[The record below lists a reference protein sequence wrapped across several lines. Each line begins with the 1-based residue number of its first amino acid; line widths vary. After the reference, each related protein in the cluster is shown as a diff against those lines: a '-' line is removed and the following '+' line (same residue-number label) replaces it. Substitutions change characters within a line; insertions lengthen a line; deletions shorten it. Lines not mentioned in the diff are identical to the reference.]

1 MVKLGKIKGEGKLS
15 PHESFSLEK
24 WFFDFT
30 SFFQE
35 VHPEHRIQSLLAE
48 IQKRTLA
55 EHVVLLTSEAK
66 DSPWILLKYAPP
78 HEPCRIPESLLNTMA
93 SQARDVR
100 NARVLEDFAREY
112 KSEGMECV
120 VSRITETSS
129 GGGDVLVVVN
139 YATLGKPARVFETV
153 CFYIP
158 LLALSLHYYR
168 LFKLLEK
175 KEQEIRRWKDHIER
189 RIEEGTKKLLERE
202 LQFYTLFE
210 GAQDGIVVHDAKG
223 KFLEVNRVA
232 TRLFGYE
239 KKELLERDWFS
250 LVPLEAHE
258 KLSTFFS
265 SVCKRQS
272 PPPMELFLKTKGG
285 STFIAELSSRP
296 VKFMGQ
302 DAIQTLIRDVTV
314 RKQLEE
320 GLREEREKY
329 RRVVESS
336 LIGVFIIQ
344 QGTIQFVNEKFAELL
359 GYSVK
364 ELMGKNLFD
373 FVDPEDRTIMMARE
387 LDREKGFP
395 IQNHYE
401 VRFVTQKGAKLWCE
415 IYCALLMVEGVP
427 SILGNV
433 LDISAR
439 KQWEAQILE
448 AQKMESIGRLAGG
461 IAHEFN
467 NLLGGILGY
476 ASLLLSDLKEDH
488 PFYQDIQTIAETAK
502 KAADL
507 TNRLLAFA
515 RGGKYQVT
523 TLNLNKIAEDVLA
536 ILSSSIDPN
545 IRVETHLTENL
556 WPIRG
561 DGRQIHQ
568 ALMNVCLN
576 AIEAMPGGGKL
587 ICTTENLSCKESDV
601 SPPLGLPSG
610 EYVCITISDT
620 GVGMDER
627 VKSRVFEPFFTTKPG
642 QEKKGLGLSV
652 VYGIV
657 KNHGGAIGIQ
667 SELGKGTEVMM
678 YFPRFVVPE
687 AEKFSLEWVPSST
700 PGKVL
705 IVDDEELIRHVGD
718 RMLRKKGFDVLLAK
732 NGKEA
737 IEIYKKAQ
745 SEILV
750 VLLDLV
756 MPEMDGKTTY
766 RELKR
771 INPNVKVVF
780 TSGYGPQ
787 DRPDLI
793 EDPRVVFL
801 QKPFYTESLYNAIV
815 HAMKNGSGFAPE

>member
-1 MVKLGKIKGEGKLS
+1 MGKIKGEGNPSL
-15 PHESFSLEK
+15 HESFSLEK
-24 WFFDFT
+24 WFFDFA

-35 VHPEHRIQSLLAE
+35 VPPEQRIQSLLAE

-55 EHVVLLTSEAK
+55 EQVLLLNSETK
-66 DSPWILLKYAPP
+66 DAPWVLLKHTPP
-78 HEPCRIPESLLNTMA
+78 QEACRIPESLWNTIA
-93 SQARDVR
+93 SQAGDVR
-100 NARVLEDFAREY
+100 KARILEDFAREY

-120 VSRITETSS
+120 VCRITETPS
-129 GGGDVLVVVN
+129 GGGDVLVVLN
-139 YATLGKPARVFETV
+139 YATLGNLTRIFETV
-153 CFYIP
+153 CFYVP
-158 LLALSLHYYR
+158 LLVLSLHYYR
-168 LFKLLEK
+168 LFQLLEK
-175 KEQEIRRWKDHIER
+175 KEQEIREWKDHIER
-189 RIEEGTKKLLERE
+189 RIQDGTKKLLERE
-202 LQFYTLFE
+202 LQFYALFE
-210 GAQDGIVVHDAKG
+210 GAQDGIVVHDVKG

-232 TRLFGYE
+232 GRLFGYE

-250 LVPLEAHE
+250 IVPPDAHE
-258 KLSTFFS
+258 KVSTFFS
-265 SVCKRQS
+265 SVCKREAPQ
-272 PPPMELFLKTKGG
+272 PMEIFLKKKDG

-320 GLREEREKY
+320 GLQEEREKY
-329 RRVVESS
+329 RMLVESS

-344 QGTIQFVNEKFAELL
+344 QGIIRFANEKFAVLL
-359 GYSVK
+359 GYSV
-364 ELMGKNLFD
+364 EDLMGKNIFE
-373 FVDPEDRTIMMARE
+373 FVDPEDRTLMIARE
-387 LDREKGFP
+387 MDREKGLP

-401 VRFVTQKGAKLWCE
+401 VKFVTQKGSKLWCE
-415 IYCALLMVEGVP
+415 IHCALLMLEGIP

-439 KQWEAQILE
+439 KQWEMQVLE

-488 PFYQDIQTIAETAK
+488 PFYSDIQTIADTAK

-523 TLNLNKIAEDVLA
+523 TLNVNTIAKDVLT

-545 IRVETHLTENL
+545 IRLETYFSENL

-561 DGRQIHQ
+561 DARQIHQ
-568 ALMNVCLN
+568 TLMNVCLN

-587 ICTTENLSCKESDV
+587 VFKTENVTFHEPEEKL
-601 SPPLGLPSG
+601 PLGLPAG
-610 EYVCITISDT
+610 DYVCITISDT

-627 VKSRVFEPFFTTKPG
+627 IKSRVFEPFFTTKPG

-652 VYGIV
+652 AYGIV
-657 KNHGGAIGIQ
+657 KNHGGAIGIE
-667 SELGKGTEVMM
+667 SALGKGTEIKL
-678 YFPRFVVPE
+678 YFPRFLAKE
-687 AEKFSLEWVPSST
+687 IEQSSLEWVPSST

-718 RMLRKKGFDVLLAK
+718 RILRKKGFDVLLAR

-745 SEILV
+745 NEILV

-756 MPEMDGKTTY
+756 MPEMDGKATY

-771 INPNVKVVF
+771 INPKVKVVL

-815 HAMKNGSGFAPE
+815 LAMKNGTGFVPEK

>member
-1 MVKLGKIKGEGKLS
+1 VVKLGKIKGEGNPSL
-15 PHESFSLEK
+15 HGSFSLEK
-24 WFFDFT
+24 WFFDFA

-35 VHPEHRIQSLLAE
+35 VHPERRIQTLLAE

-55 EHVVLLTSEAK
+55 EQVLLLSSETK
-66 DSPWILLKYAPP
+66 DSPWVLLKYTPS
-78 HEPCRIPESLLNTMA
+78 HEACRIPESFWNTIA
-93 SQARDVR
+93 SQAGDVR
-100 NARVLEDFAREY
+100 KARVLEDFAREW
-112 KSEGMECV
+112 KSEGMDCV
-120 VSRITETSS
+120 VCRITETAS
-129 GGGDVLVVVN
+129 GGGDVLVVLN
-139 YATLGKPARVFETV
+139 YATLGDLSRVFETV
-153 CFYIP
+153 SFYIP
-158 LLALSLHYYR
+158 LLALSLHYHR
-168 LFKLLEK
+168 LFQLLEK
-175 KEQEIRRWKDHIER
+175 KEQEIRGWKDHIER

-202 LQFYTLFE
+202 LQFYALFE
-210 GAQDGIVVHDAKG
+210 GAQDGIVVHDVKG

-232 TRLFGYE
+232 GRLFGCE

-250 LVPLEAHE
+250 LVPPEAHE

-265 SVCKRQS
+265 SVCKREAPQ
-272 PPPMELFLKTKGG
+272 PMEIFLKKKEG

-302 DAIQTLIRDVTV
+302 DAIQTLIRDITI

-329 RRVVESS
+329 RMLVESS
-336 LIGVFIIQ
+336 LIGVFIMQ
-344 QGTIQFVNEKFAELL
+344 QGIVRFANEKFAKLL
-359 GYSVK
+359 GYSVD
-364 ELMGKNLFD
+364 ELMGKSLFD
-373 FVDPEDRTIMMARE
+373 FVDPEDRTVMIARE
-387 LDREKGFP
+387 MDREKGLP

-401 VRFVTQKGAKLWCE
+401 VKFLTKEGAKLWCE
-415 IYCALLMVEGVP
+415 IYCSLLMLEGVP

-439 KQWEAQILE
+439 KQWETQVLE

-523 TLNLNKIAEDVLA
+523 TLDVHKIAEDVLA

-545 IRVETHLTENL
+545 IRLETHFTQNP
-556 WPIRG
+556 WPVRG
-561 DGRQIHQ
+561 DARQIHQ
-568 ALMNVCLN
+568 AFMNVCLN

-587 ICTTENLSCKESDV
+587 VFKTENVLFKESEKL
-601 SPPLGLPSG
+601 PLGLSVG

-657 KNHGGAIGIQ
+657 KNHGGAVEIQ
-667 SELGKGTEVMM
+667 SELGKGTEVKL
-678 YFPRFVVPE
+678 YFPRFVAPE
-687 AEKFSLEWVPSST
+687 TEASSIEWMPSTS
-700 PGKVL
+700 GKVL
-705 IVDDEELIRHVGD
+705 IVDDEELIRHVGE
-718 RMLRKKGFDVLLAK
+718 RMVRKKGFDVLLAK

-745 SEILV
+745 KEISV
-750 VLLDLV
+750 VLLDLI

-815 HAMKNGSGFAPE
+815 HAMKNGSGFPPEK

>member
-1 MVKLGKIKGEGKLS
+1 MGKIKGEGNPSL
-15 PHESFSLEK
+15 HESFSLEK
-24 WFFDFT
+24 WFFDFA

-35 VHPEHRIQSLLAE
+35 VPPEHRIQSLLAE

-55 EHVVLLTSEAK
+55 EQVLLLSSETK
-66 DSPWILLKYAPP
+66 DAPWVLLKHTPP
-78 HEPCRIPESLLNTMA
+78 QEAWRIPESLWNTIV
-93 SQARDVR
+93 SQAGDVR
-100 NARVLEDFAREY
+100 KARILEDFAREY
-112 KSEGMECV
+112 KSEGIECV
-120 VSRITETSS
+120 VCRITETPS
-129 GGGDVLVVVN
+129 GGGDVLVVLN
-139 YATLGKPARVFETV
+139 YATLGNLTRIFETV
-153 CFYIP
+153 CFYVP

-168 LFKLLEK
+168 LFQLLEK
-175 KEQEIRRWKDHIER
+175 KEQEIREWKDHIER
-189 RIEEGTKKLLERE
+189 RIQDGTKKLLERE
-202 LQFYTLFE
+202 LQFYALFE
-210 GAQDGIVVHDAKG
+210 GAQDGIVVHDVKG

-232 TRLFGYE
+232 GRLFGYE

-250 LVPLEAHE
+250 IVPPDAHE
-258 KLSTFFS
+258 KVSTFFS
-265 SVCKRQS
+265 SVCKREAPQ
-272 PPPMELFLKTKGG
+272 PMEIFLKKKDG

-329 RRVVESS
+329 RMLVESS

-344 QGTIQFVNEKFAELL
+344 QGIIRFANEKFAALL
-359 GYSVK
+359 GYSV
-364 ELMGKNLFD
+364 EDLMGKNIFE
-373 FVDPEDRTIMMARE
+373 FVDPEDRTLMIARE
-387 LDREKGFP
+387 MDREKGLP

-401 VRFVTQKGAKLWCE
+401 VKFVTQKGSKLWCE
-415 IYCALLMVEGVP
+415 IHCALLMLEGIP

-439 KQWEAQILE
+439 KQWEMQVLE

-488 PFYQDIQTIAETAK
+488 PFYSDIQTIADTAK

-523 TLNLNKIAEDVLA
+523 TLDVNTIAKDVLT

-545 IRVETHLTENL
+545 IRLETYFSENL

-561 DGRQIHQ
+561 DARQIHQ
-568 ALMNVCLN
+568 TLMNVCLN

-587 ICTTENLSCKESDV
+587 VFKTENVTFHEFEEKL
-601 SPPLGLPSG
+601 PLGLPAG
-610 EYVCITISDT
+610 DYVCITISDT

-627 VKSRVFEPFFTTKPG
+627 IKSRVFEPFFTTKPG

-652 VYGIV
+652 AYGIV
-657 KNHGGAIGIQ
+657 KNHGGAIGIE
-667 SELGKGTEVMM
+667 SALGEGTEIKL
-678 YFPRFVVPE
+678 YFPRFLAKE
-687 AEKFSLEWVPSST
+687 IEQSSLGWVPSST

-718 RMLRKKGFDVLLAK
+718 RMLRKKGFDVLLAR

-745 SEILV
+745 NEILV

-756 MPEMDGKTTY
+756 MPEMDGKATY

-771 INPNVKVVF
+771 INPKVKVVL

-815 HAMKNGSGFAPE
+815 HAMKNGTGFVPEK